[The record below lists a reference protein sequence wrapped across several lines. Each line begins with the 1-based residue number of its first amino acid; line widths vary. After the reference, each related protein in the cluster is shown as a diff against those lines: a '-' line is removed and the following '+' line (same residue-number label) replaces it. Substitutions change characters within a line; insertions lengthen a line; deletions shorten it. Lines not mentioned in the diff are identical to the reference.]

1 MISLSDNVFEISVPL
16 ETRRLFVLSD
26 TVMEYLINVTTA
38 PEFRQWEVLDLTAR
52 VKVDKELA
60 KQTPQIGM
68 QSLTL

>member
-1 MISLSDNVFEISVPL
+1 MSSH
-16 ETRRLFVLSD
+16 SD

-38 PEFRQWEVLDLTAR
+38 PEFRHWEVSDLTAR

-68 QSLTL
+68 KSLTL